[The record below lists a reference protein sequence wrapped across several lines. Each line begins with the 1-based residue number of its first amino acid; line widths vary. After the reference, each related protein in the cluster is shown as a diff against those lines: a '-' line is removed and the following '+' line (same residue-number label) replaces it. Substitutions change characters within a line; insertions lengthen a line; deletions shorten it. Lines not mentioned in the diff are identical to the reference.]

1 MVKEMNPQITQ
12 INTEK
17 RRDERTHAI
26 IGAAMAVHRH
36 LGHGFLEA
44 TGLELGVLLNFGAP
58 SLEFQRL
65 VFSSPNLRPSAQSAD

>member
-17 RRDERTHAI
+17 RRDEQVI
-26 IGAAMAVHRH
+26 NY
-36 LGHGFLEA
+36 LKA
-44 TGLELGVLLNFGAP
+44 TSPELGGLLNFSAP

-65 VFSSPNLRPSAQSAD
+65 VVSSPNLRRSAQSAD